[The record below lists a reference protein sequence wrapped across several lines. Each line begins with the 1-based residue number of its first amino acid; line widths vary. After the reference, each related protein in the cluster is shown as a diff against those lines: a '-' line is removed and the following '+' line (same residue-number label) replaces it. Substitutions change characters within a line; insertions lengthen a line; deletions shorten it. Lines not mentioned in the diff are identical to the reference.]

1 MRWLVSHLMRV
12 ISKYW
17 FIILIAGSISAF
29 IGLGLLIVMTI
40 VSMVFFDNHVD
51 EKKSEDYFTEEEM
64 RLIQNDE
71 AVDDESY
78 LNLLAKYQTYE
89 CPKKVDEITTW
100 TSSELTK
107 DSFICHYE
115 INDKWRKY
123 GEIDMDIV
131 KNNILGS
138 IDKQGYKVQRIVAT
152 NRNIIFRYWNRQ
164 TETLQDVVLSTEEL
178 KS

>member
-1 MRWLVSHLMRV
+1 MKKLVSHLMRI
-12 ISKYW
+12 ISKFW
-17 FIILIAGSISAF
+17 FVILIVGSISAF

-40 VSMVFFDNHVD
+40 VSMVFFDNRVD
-51 EKKSEDYFTEEEM
+51 EKNPEDYFTEEEM

-89 CPKKVDEITTW
+89 CPQKVDDITTW

-115 INDKWRKY
+115 INDKWRMY
-123 GEIDMDIV
+123 GEIDMDVV
-131 KNNILGS
+131 KNNILAS
-138 IDKQGYKVQRIVAT
+138 IDKQGYKVQRIVA
-152 NRNIIFRYWNRQ
+152 II
-164 TETLQDVVLSTEEL
+164 VLI
-178 KS
+178 